1 MAILRDYHCSVHS
14 YFEGWDAKCPIK
26 GCTGEIHNVI
36 LQAPGL
42 ISDKTKNTD
51 KTVRGLAQD
60 FGMNDIQST
69 RAGESQTGFLTKDNK
84 LSEAEYRHA
93 SGALDEMKRQAL
105 HHAAEHGIPTDAP
118 QPSAQPEQR
127 PGDAAIWGGDNRF
140 SMSSVL
146 SGRAVQ
152 SIKGESVGFKPSDA
166 GNLTG
171 PKVASYI
178 PDQDNLALPK

>member
-60 FGMNDIQST
+60 FGMTNVKST
-69 RAGESQTGFLTKDNK
+69 REGENQAGYFTRNNK
-84 LSEAEYRHA
+84 TSAKEIQKEREAV
-93 SGALDEMKRQAL
+93 
-105 HHAAEHGIPTDAP
+105 AEQRREP
-118 QPSAQPEQR
+118 R
-127 PGDAAIWGGDNRF
+127 PGDAALWGNKAGMN
-140 SMSSVL
+140 MSQVLRGGAFRSV
-146 SGRAVQ
+146 A
-152 SIKGESVGFKPSDA
+152 GESVGINPKDA

-171 PKVASYI
+171 PRMASYTA
-178 PDQDNLALPK
+178 DHENLKLSK

>member
-84 LSEAEYRHA
+84 LSEAEYKHA
-93 SGALDEMKRQAL
+93 SGAIDEMKRQSM
-105 HHAAEHGIPTDAP
+105 HHATENGISTEAP
-118 QPSAQPEQR
+118 QPREAR
-127 PGDAAIWGGDNRF
+127 PGDAAVWGGDNRF
-140 SMSSVL
+140 SMQSVL

-152 SIKGESVGFKPSDA
+152 SIKGESVGFRPSDA

-178 PDQDNLALPK
+178 PDQDNLALPKE